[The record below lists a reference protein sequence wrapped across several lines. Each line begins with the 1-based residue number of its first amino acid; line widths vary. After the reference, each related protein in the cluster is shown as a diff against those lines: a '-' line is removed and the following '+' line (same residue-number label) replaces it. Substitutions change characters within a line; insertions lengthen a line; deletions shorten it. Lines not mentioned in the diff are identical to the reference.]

1 MTGGNSKNIGNSRN
15 TGDNPDNTVR
25 LQKFLAKAGVCSRRE
40 GERLIAAGRVRV
52 NGSAVREMGSRV
64 DPEAD
69 RVEVDGRP
77 VAMEEQL
84 VYILLNK
91 PKGYISS
98 CRHEGEPIVIDLV
111 PIRERVFPV
120 GRLDKDSTGLLL
132 LTNDG
137 GIHHRLAHPSFDHEK
152 EYMVE
157 TKREI
162 SDAALEK
169 MAGGIEIDGKQTRP
183 AEVRRESK
191 NRFRIVLREGRKRQI
206 RRMVDAVENE
216 VKSLHRVRM
225 AGLFL
230 GNLPEGKWRYLKDS
244 EIRSLE
250 IRGTFGGRP

>member
-1 MTGGNSKNIGNSRN
+1 MTGGNSKNLGNSR
-15 TGDNPDNTVR
+15 DSRDKADKTVR

-40 GERLIAAGRVRV
+40 GERFIAAGRVRV
-52 NGSAVREMGSRV
+52 NGSVVREMGSRV

-69 RVEVDGRP
+69 RVEVDGRL
-77 VAMEEQL
+77 VAMEEKP

-111 PIRERVFPV
+111 PVRERVFPV

-137 GIHHRLAHPSFDHEK
+137 RIHHRLAHPSFDHEK
-152 EYMVE
+152 EYVVE

-162 SDAALEK
+162 SDAALKK

-183 AEVRRESK
+183 AEVLRESK

-225 AGLFL
+225 AGLSL
-230 GNLPEGKWRYLKDS
+230 GNLPEGKWRYLEDP
-244 EIRSLE
+244 EIRSL
-250 IRGTFGGRP
+250 TTS